1 MIDTKYMAVATAEL
15 KKKVDKEL
23 LVPDPPT
30 QVAKALLCRER
41 LLPFPSVHDGEAEQ
55 EMPHAK

>member
-1 MIDTKYMAVATAEL
+1 VIDTKYVAVATAEL
-15 KKKVDKEL
+15 KEKIDNEL
-23 LVPDPPT
+23 LIPDPPT

-41 LLPFPSVHDGEAEQ
+41 LLPFPSEPDDEAEQ